1 MRKKQR
7 ADRQGANR
15 VQYEKNRKRILA
27 SQDVCAI
34 CGKPVDKRLKFPHPM
49 SATVDHIIPIDLG
62 GHPSD
67 ISNLQLAHN
76 ACNRAKSNKIKKDD
90 NLKVEIV
97 TNKDLP
103 NSIDF
108 NQWG

>member
-76 ACNRAKSNKIKKDD
+76 ACNRAKSNKIKKM
-90 NLKVEIV
+90 I
-97 TNKDLP
+97 
-103 NSIDF
+103 I
-108 NQWG
+108 

>member
-62 GHPSD
+62 Y
-67 ISNLQLAHN
+67 
-76 ACNRAKSNKIKKDD
+76 IKV
-90 NLKVEIV
+90 N
-97 TNKDLP
+97 
-103 NSIDF
+103 
-108 NQWG
+108 